1 MTKTICL
8 NMIVKDESHIIEETL
23 DNLVNNLSFDYWVIS
38 DTGSSDDTIQIIN
51 DFFKKRK
58 IPGEI
63 FKDEWKDFG
72 YNRTI
77 ALQHAFDK
85 TDYIFIFDAD
95 DLIHGKFILPSPL
108 NKDKYNIAFESPT
121 SYHRSI
127 LISNR
132 MKWKYNG
139 VLHEY
144 IVNIDPVK
152 SEETIVNNDYWIQS
166 RRLGSRNNNPL
177 KYHDDANILENAY
190 LNDLND
196 HDDIHLKYR
205 YSYYC
210 ARSYR
215 DAGETENAIKWFK
228 NTISLQG
235 CRQHS
240 YSSCIALGECYMK
253 IDKPQEA
260 VNIWGKSYEY
270 DHERLEGI
278 VKIMEYYY
286 SIGLHFMVVSL
297 YHKFKSVKIDRFSAQ
312 SKIFLDYFK
321 YIEFYYYP
329 SISAGYCDEPE
340 TGYTTCKYLL
350 LNNWKHIE
358 NTISNLQFYSQFL
371 ITDPNNKQLIDFLI
385 IYIKDSSRT
394 ELEVS
399 NVWKVI
405 KDTVN
410 VQYHDIYLDITL
422 NINQLSYDL

>member
-23 DNLVNNLSFDYWVIS
+23 NNLVKNLSFDYWVIS
-38 DTGSSDDTIQIIN
+38 DTGSSDDTIQIIQE
-51 DFFKKRK
+51 FFREKQ
-58 IPGEI
+58 IPGEL
-63 FKDEWKDFG
+63 FKDIWVNFG
-72 YNRTI
+72 YNRTLG
-77 ALQHAFDK
+77 LQHAFDK

-95 DLIHGKFILPSPL
+95 DLINGNFILPSPL
-108 NKDKYNIAFESPT
+108 NKDKYNIPFESPI

-132 MKWKYNG
+132 MKWKYKG

-144 IVNIDPVK
+144 IVNVDPVK
-152 SEETIVNNDYWIQS
+152 SEETIVNKDYWIQS

-177 KYHDDANILENAY
+177 KYHDDAIILEKGY
-190 LNDLND
+190 LSE
-196 HDDIHLKYR
+196 HRDIHLKYR

-240 YSSCIALGECYMK
+240 YSSCIALGDCYMK

-260 VNIWGKSYEY
+260 IEQWGRSYNY

-286 SIGLHFMVVSL
+286 SIDLHFMVVSL
-297 YHKFKSVKIDRFSAQ
+297 YHKFKFVNIDCFNVE
-312 SKIFLDYFK
+312 SKIFLDYLK
-321 YIEFYYYP
+321 YIEFYYFT

-350 LNNWKHIE
+350 LNNWKYIE
-358 NTISNLQFYSQFL
+358 NTISNLKFYSQFL
-371 ITDPNNKQLIDFLI
+371 ITDPNNKQLIDFFV
-385 IYIKDSSRT
+385 IYIKNSSRT
-394 ELEVS
+394 ELEIF
-399 NVWKVI
+399 NAWEVI

-410 VQYHDIYLDITL
+410 VQYHDIYLDITST
-422 NINQLSYDL
+422 INQSHMIRNN